1 MRVSHLRKNMQG
13 MEEVMINS
21 CTGTAPVR
29 VSHLRKYMQGM
40 EAVMTA
46 AIQAL
51 YLRVSH
57 LRKYM

>member
-1 MRVSHLRKNMQG
+1 MQG